1 MRTIL
6 RLLPATLLCLLS
18 AAAHAVAVPLPTKD
32 ASLNI
37 VVTIQPQFQLN
48 EHGAPNGSDSSQLPA
63 TSLGREA
70 SKSFAAQWFVFF

>member
-37 VVTIQPQFQLN
+37 VVTFQPQFQASVN
-48 EHGAPNGSDSSQLPA
+48 TAGN
-63 TSLGREA
+63 SLQILAMTVRRI
-70 SKSFAAQWFVFF
+70 S

>member
-6 RLLPATLLCLLS
+6 RLLPAMLLCLLS

-37 VVTIQPQFQLN
+37 VVTIQPQFILN
-48 EHGAPNGSDSSQLPA
+48 ENGAPNGSDSSWDFFVRRTRLAA
-63 TSLGREA
+63 TGDVGDNLS
-70 SKSFAAQWFVFF
+70 